1 MPQQHHIGIGGDAAH
16 DAYNERNY
24 AAASATDLDHN
35 TIDTTSL
42 NYVLNLLPLFI
53 SEKSVIV
60 I

>member
-42 NYVLNLLPLFI
+42 NYVLNVSLLC
-53 SEKSVIV
+53 
-60 I
+60 